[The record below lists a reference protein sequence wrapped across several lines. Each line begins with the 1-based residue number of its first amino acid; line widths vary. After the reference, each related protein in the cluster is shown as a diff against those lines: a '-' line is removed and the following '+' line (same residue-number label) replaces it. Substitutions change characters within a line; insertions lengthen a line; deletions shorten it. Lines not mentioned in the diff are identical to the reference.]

1 VTVALGIGAQLVT
14 ADADVLALVGGRIID
29 GTGRPPIARGTV
41 LIEGDRIQ
49 AVGPAASIAIPPGAR
64 RIDVTGQTVLPGFV
78 NAHVHLTFTHLGE
91 GAPSRWVQEGVTT
104 VCDLAAPVDRIAALK
119 RVAPD
124 HPRVVVA
131 GPIVSV
137 PGGYPGSH
145 WEPDIH
151 LSVRGPDDA
160 RAQVDGLLD
169 RGADVIKIALEAAGA
184 RELPML
190 SDAEIGAIAATAH
203 ARGVRVIA
211 HVDVSASLERAADN
225 GVDAAAHMVRDRL
238 PDRLIQKLVARG
250 FHIVPTLRVF
260 GVTSDGN
267 HVMLDNLRRFAA
279 AGGKVAL
286 GDDWGNR
293 GTTTGMPWGELQ
305 LFARAGMSP
314 MQIIVAATRNGAW
327 ACNRDRD
334 LGALEPGRLA
344 DLFVVAGDPTAELRA
359 LERVT
364 LVVLGGRVAATGRPV
379 PGVLQ

>member
-1 VTVALGIGAQLVT
+1 MRV
-14 ADADVLALVGGRIID
+14 
-29 GTGRPPIARGTV
+29 
-41 LIEGDRIQ
+41 
-49 AVGPAASIAIPPGAR
+49 R
-64 RIDVTGQTVLPGFV
+64 RM
-78 NAHVHLTFTHLGE
+78 
-91 GAPSRWVQEGVTT
+91 
-104 VCDLAAPVDRIAALK
+104 
-119 RVAPD
+119 APD

-145 WEPDIH
+145 WGPDIH

-160 RAQVDGLLD
+160 RTQVDGLLD

-184 RELPML
+184 HELPML

-260 GVTSDGN
+260 GVTPDGN

-305 LFARAGMSP
+305 LFERAGMSP
-314 MQIIVAATRNGAW
+314 MQIIIAATRNGAW